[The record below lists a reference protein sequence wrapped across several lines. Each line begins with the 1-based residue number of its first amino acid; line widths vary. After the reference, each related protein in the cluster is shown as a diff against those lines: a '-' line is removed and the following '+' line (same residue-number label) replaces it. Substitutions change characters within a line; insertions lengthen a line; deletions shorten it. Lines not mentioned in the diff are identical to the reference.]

1 MANMWVPSL
10 APGQRTL
17 PSAYRTAPGAYFAQR
32 RMANGVA
39 GLFGLGQDDSDE
51 YSGDSDDDTSG
62 DDTIDPGIVIPVDG
76 DTVAGGPGYSA
87 GIPDGTVAYSPG
99 SSVTIGPGATNQDT
113 ANGITL
119 GFPEITNTTAT
130 ALATYVASSSVNGGQ
145 PTVVAANASTP
156 AAPSGYQWATLIN
169 AAGQNLAKVL
179 TIAQGGSSVTLPNG
193 TQLLYGSNASAA
205 TAAASAATTLTSV
218 LSNPTLL
225 LVGGGV
231 LLFMLLS
238 KK

>member
-17 PSAYRTAPGAYFAQR
+17 PSAYRTAPGANFAQR
-32 RMANGVA
+32 RMANGIA
-39 GLFGLGQDDSDE
+39 GLFGLGQDD
-51 YSGDSDDDTSG
+51 GDDDT
-62 DDTIDPGIVIPVDG
+62 DPGDLTGTSLDPFSS
-76 DTVAGGPGYSA
+76 AGGAAASISA
-87 GIPDGTVAYSPG
+87 GIPDGTVTYSPG
-99 SSVTIGPGATNQDT
+99 SAVTIGPGATNQDT

-130 ALATYVASSSVNGGQ
+130 ALATYAASSSVNGGQ

-169 AAGQNLAKVL
+169 ASGQNLAKVL

-193 TQLLYGSNASAA
+193 TQLLYGSSASAA
-205 TAAASAATTLTSV
+205 GAASLATSFGSV

-225 LVGGGV
+225 LVGGGILV
-231 LLFMLLS
+231 FMLLS